1 MESNKGVKMSFR
13 KTIVCR
19 KCQNLVWVSIPA
31 GMPEPKVC
39 EVCENEERQRDLDEY
54 LLERESMSIEERV
67 SLMEKD
73 LCDILDKF
81 GKTVGKLNKSLDN
94 LKF

>member
-1 MESNKGVKMSFR
+1 MSFR

-54 LLERESMSIEERV
+54 LSGRESMPIEERV

-73 LCDILDKF
+73 LYDLLDK
-81 GKTVGKLNKSLDN
+81 VGKFNKSLDK